1 MKNVIDHNGNERV
14 ALELGDEIV
23 IKIKAT
29 DEQALVAFGLFINGE
44 RVEKCMQHFKLDISL
59 DNYLLEYSSAQ
70 LRDGK
75 LICDSNNNPELEHVS
90 MNIMPLT
97 KEFMCKSQA
106 EG

>member
-1 MKNVIDHNGNERV
+1 MKNVIDQNGKDRV
-14 ALELGDEIV
+14 VLESGDEII
-23 IKIKAT
+23 IKIKAA

-44 RVEKCMQHFKLDISL
+44 RIEKCIQHFKLDLSL
-59 DNYLLEYSSAQ
+59 DNYLLEYSAAQ

-97 KEFMCKSQA
+97 KEFMCKGQV